1 MNQFTIGLK
10 KSLFNKYLYFQA
22 KFAVTCLLKN
32 DSYFLLKN
40 KYFIAAAATN
50 KCTAI
55 ARTIIIVPSLENIM
69 FIIGYIFFSVKLKL
83 NHHTIP
89 IKMLCI

>member
-10 KSLFNKYLYFQA
+10 KSLFNKCLYFQA
-22 KFAVTCLLKN
+22 KFIAFCFVKKKP
-32 DSYFLLKN
+32 YFLLKN

-55 ARTIIIVPSLENIM
+55 ARTIIIVPSLENII
-69 FIIGYIFFSVKLKL
+69 FIIGYIFFSVKFK
-83 NHHTIP
+83 T
-89 IKMLCI
+89 

>member
-50 KCTAI
+50 K
-55 ARTIIIVPSLENIM
+55 
-69 FIIGYIFFSVKLKL
+69 
-83 NHHTIP
+83 
-89 IKMLCI
+89 